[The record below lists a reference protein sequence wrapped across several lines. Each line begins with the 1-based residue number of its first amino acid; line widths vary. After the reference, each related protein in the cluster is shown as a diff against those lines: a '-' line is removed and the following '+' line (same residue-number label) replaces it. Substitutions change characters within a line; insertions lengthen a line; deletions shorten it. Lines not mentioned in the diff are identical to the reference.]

1 MPRKRSSSL
10 SGKIWRIALIALGV
24 ILLTPF
30 ALLLAYRQLPPPIT
44 PLMVIRLFEGE
55 GIKKQWVPLG
65 EISPHVVNAV
75 IALEDNKFCVH
86 SGVDWGSVFEAL
98 ADYYNGDKLRGAS
111 TISMQ
116 TSKNLFLWPGRD
128 YVRKAVE
135 APLTVLLEALW
146 DKRRILEV
154 YLNIAQFADRVYGV
168 EAASNALWARS
179 AIDLS
184 RSEAAT
190 LAAVLP
196 NPIKLDA
203 ARPSRYV
210 RARRQWILSQ
220 MARLGGARYLD
231 RL

>member
-154 YLNIAQFADRVYGV
+154 YLNVAEWGPGIYGV
-168 EAASNALWARS
+168 EAAARAYFRKPAS
-179 AIDLS
+179 DLAQ
-184 RSEAAT
+184 REAAL

-196 NPIKLDA
+196 NPRRWSP
-203 ARPSRYV
+203 ARPTAYIQR
-210 RARRQWILSQ
+210 RAFSTENR
-220 MARLGGARYLD
+220 MRYLGPFLD
-231 RL
+231 CTRP